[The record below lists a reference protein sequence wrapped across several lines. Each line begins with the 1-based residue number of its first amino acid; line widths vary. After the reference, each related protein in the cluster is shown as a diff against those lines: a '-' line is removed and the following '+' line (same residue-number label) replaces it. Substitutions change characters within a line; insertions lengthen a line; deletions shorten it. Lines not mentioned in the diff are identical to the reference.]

1 MRDYTVPGYVGYGG
15 SALLYC
21 RTAGTGTRMCSTDE
35 RNTEERG
42 AIKKNFISVVKG
54 VRSSSSKEKIQRTRR
69 HKKSSCQQQDS
80 TQHVVANNG

>member
-1 MRDYTVPGYVGYGG
+1 
-15 SALLYC
+15 
-21 RTAGTGTRMCSTDE
+21 MCSTDE
-35 RNTEERG
+35 HDTEERG

-54 VRSSSSKEKIQRTRR
+54 VCSSSSKEKIQRTRR